1 MNQQWLLDNANIPIK
16 YNILKNKQLHQGL
29 LENDEVKY
37 WFSFLKQKSLVNIH
51 GSFDYCFENIIGKLW
66 ILGLSKE
73 IDEFDH
79 NLKFVFDFLNEQVGK
94 QYLEE
99 LSFSKIYAYRDYE
112 TILASY
118 LPFLGYYNEKSVQ
131 YITDKR
137 INILYEFTKQKRYDI
152 YVDGSKL
159 KGVRKEWQPYVI
171 NPSLYSDGN
180 IALPSIH
187 DLILFSGMYMY
198 LDKENKQKIET
209 IIEWILDE
217 RYDDI
222 INNYGYFYF
231 PNESYNAK
239 AILFK
244 IYLPKLINLYKRDQR
259 GLLFTCLILSYFK
272 SSRNSKWFQSAM
284 QYFDQF
290 KTVDNR
296 YFFPKHMITEKTDY
310 YLIGGG
316 HMNIGED
323 KRSKLYSEI
332 ISTYWIE
339 RISKNLEN

>member
-16 YNILKNKQLHQGL
+16 YNILKNKQLHQEL
-29 LENDEVKY
+29 LENGEVKY
-37 WFSFLKQKSLVNIH
+37 WLSLLKQKSMANIH

-73 IDEFDH
+73 IDEFDL
-79 NLKFVFDFLNEQVGK
+79 NMKFVLDFLDKHVNK

-131 YITDKR
+131 YITNKR
-137 INILYEFTKQKRYDI
+137 TNILYEFTKQKRYDI
-152 YVDGSKL
+152 YINGSKL

-171 NPSLYSDGN
+171 NPCLYSDGN

-198 LDKENKQKIET
+198 LDEENKQKIET
-209 IIEWILDE
+209 IVEWIFDE
-217 RYDDI
+217 RYDEI
-222 INNYGYFYF
+222 INNFGYFYF
-231 PNESYNAK
+231 PDESYNAK

-244 IYLPKLINLYKRDQR
+244 IYLPKLIDLDKRDQR
-259 GLLFTCLILSYFK
+259 GLLFTCIILSYFK

-284 QYFDQF
+284 QYFNQF
-290 KTVDNR
+290 KTVNNR
-296 YFFPKHMITEKTDY
+296 YCFPKHMITEKPDY

-323 KRSKLYSEI
+323 KRSKLYSEL
-332 ISTYWIE
+332 ISTYWME
-339 RISKNLEN
+339 RISRNLEN